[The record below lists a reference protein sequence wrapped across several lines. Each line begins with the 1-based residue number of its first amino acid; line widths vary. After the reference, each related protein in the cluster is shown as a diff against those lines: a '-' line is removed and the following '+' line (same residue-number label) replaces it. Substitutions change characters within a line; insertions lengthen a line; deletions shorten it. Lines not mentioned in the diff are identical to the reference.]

1 MFFSE
6 LMKEASNIA
15 GCFSLRVRQL
25 LHIHIASGMQRY
37 MIRLRQCFT
46 NDKQAVVHQG
56 QMLIEYATMNA
67 IAIKKILKKYD
78 KVSFKRTFFIIKKKK
93 KTFGTV

>member
-6 LMKEASNIA
+6 LMKEAANVS

-25 LHIHIASGMQRY
+25 VHIHIASGMERY

-67 IAIKKILKKYD
+67 IAIRKILKKYD
-78 KVSFKRTFFIIKKKK
+78 KVSFI
-93 KTFGTV
+93 GNSYVS